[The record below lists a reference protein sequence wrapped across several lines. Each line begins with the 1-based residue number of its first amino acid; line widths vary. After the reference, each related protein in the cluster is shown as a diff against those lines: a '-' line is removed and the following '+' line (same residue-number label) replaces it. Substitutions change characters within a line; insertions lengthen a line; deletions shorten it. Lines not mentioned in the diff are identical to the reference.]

1 MSRISQQLVI
11 ERENFVRN
19 LFRSNPDLSGIE
31 AQAALTKQ
39 YGQMMRPNRLYELK
53 KEVERKAARTKVET
67 PTPQPQPRKAAS
79 FRTLNADILNMQAG
93 RLGALEGQSGEIMM
107 IPVLVIKR

>member
-1 MSRISQQLVI
+1 MSRISQQLVL
-11 ERENFVRN
+11 ERENFVRQ

-31 AQAALTKQ
+31 AQAMLTKQ

-53 KEVERKAARTKVET
+53 KEVERKVARTRVEVA
-67 PTPQPQPRKAAS
+67 PQPQAKKPVS

-93 RLGALEGQSGEIMM
+93 RLGGLEGQTGEIMM